1 MTDRA
6 GVESALIG
14 ALSVLA
20 DPFDIQLA
28 AEIGDM
34 APADVLHMLETAQRQ
49 GDLVIEG
56 GLVRFAPGRR
66 EQAYRALGARGQA
79 MAHAHAAEV
88 LTRVRPRDL
97 AGIAEQWAAAATV
110 LGPEPALRAFD
121 AAALAAERTRDWEA
135 AARLWGRAAEV
146 AAGDDRADAAT
157 LALRRS
163 RCLFRAGL
171 FRDAITACRDVA
183 AAARAAG
190 NWRLLAEAALV
201 VRGIGD
207 RDTRSALLDLCRD
220 AMRGVHDDRA
230 LESRLQSRLIMLSS
244 DFSQGPYGVAE
255 AEGNVAIAEA
265 TGDPRALVE
274 ALHALQMACSG
285 PRNTARRLE
294 IADRMERVAREAD
307 LVDDLVWPLRWRVD
321 AFFQLGQR
329 PALDNAIARLQE
341 YADQRHDALAAWAA
355 TTARA
360 VLAQHEGQFDE
371 AIRLAGEAHA
381 LAIEG
386 GHQGGDF
393 VYWILLSQCRSKLR
407 GGPVEDHLLT
417 IQPVPDAFHAFVAMQ
432 WAELGD
438 LETAAA
444 HFELGFRALSE
455 AEGTELQVQTHVA
468 LASVAWKLGR
478 TEPAPG
484 IYAALEPFAEELATP
499 ASGQAASL
507 GSVSRYLGQMAAL
520 MHDWDRV
527 ETDFARAI
535 RRDIETGARAE
546 VAETRFDWATAL
558 LQRGLAR
565 DGEQARSMLEQSLRA
580 AAELGMAPLARRAAD
595 ALAQLKMRRSPLTA
609 RELEVAALV
618 AAGLTNKEVAARLRL
633 SVRTAENHLLNVM
646 NKLGLNNRAQV
657 AAWFARSQSGREH
670 HSQS

>member
-6 GVESALIG
+6 SVESNLIG

-20 DPFDIQLA
+20 DPFDVQLA
-28 AEIGDM
+28 AEISDM
-34 APADVLHMLETAQRQ
+34 AAADVLHGLETAQRR
-49 GDLVIEG
+49 GDVVVNG
-56 GLVRFAPGRR
+56 GLVRFTPGRR
-66 EQAYRALGARGQA
+66 EHAYRALGARGQA
-79 MAHAHAAEV
+79 IAHARAAEV

-97 AGIAEQWAAAATV
+97 AAIAEQWAGAVAA

-121 AAALAAERTRDWEA
+121 AAALAAERARDWEG

-146 AAGDDRADAAT
+146 AAGADRADAAT
-157 LALRRS
+157 VALRRS

-171 FRDAITACRDVA
+171 FRDAITACSDVA
-183 AAARAAG
+183 AGARAAG
-190 NWRLLAEAALV
+190 DWRLLAEAALV

-220 AMRGVHDDRA
+220 AMRGVRDDRA
-230 LESRLQSRLIMLSS
+230 LESRLRSRLIMLSS
-244 DFSQGPYGVAE
+244 DFSQGPYEMAE
-255 AEGNVAIAEA
+255 AEGNVNIAEA
-265 TGDPRALVE
+265 SGDRRALVE
-274 ALHALQMACSG
+274 ALHALQMACAG

-294 IADRMERVAREAD
+294 IADRVERVAREAD

-321 AFFQLGQR
+321 ALFQLGQR

-360 VLAQHEGQFDE
+360 VLAQHEGRFEQ
-371 AIRLAGEAHA
+371 AIRLAGDAHA
-381 LAIEG
+381 LAIRG
-386 GHQGGDF
+386 DHQGGDF
-393 VYWILLSQCRSKLR
+393 VYWILVSQCRLKLR
-407 GGPVEDHLLT
+407 GGPVEDHLLS
-417 IQPVPDAFHAFVAMQ
+417 IQPVPDSFHAFVAMQ

-478 TEPAPG
+478 TERAAE

-520 MHDWDRV
+520 MNDWGRV
-527 ETDFARAI
+527 ENEFARAI
-535 RRDIETGARAE
+535 RRNLETGARAE
-546 VAETRFDWATAL
+546 VAETRLDWATAL
-558 LQRGLAR
+558 LRRGLAR
-565 DGEQARSMLEQSLRA
+565 DGERARSMLEQSLRA
-580 AAELGMAPLARRAAD
+580 AAELGMEPLGRRAAD
-595 ALAQLKMRRSPLTA
+595 ALAELKMRGSPLTA
-609 RELEVAALV
+609 RELDVVALV
-618 AAGLTNKEVAARLRL
+618 ADGLTNKDVAAQLHL
-633 SVRTAENHLLNVM
+633 SVRTAENHLFSVM
-646 NKLGLNNRAQV
+646 NKLGLDNRAQV
-657 AAWFARSQSGREH
+657 AVWFARSQSGEERR
-670 HSQS
+670 QS